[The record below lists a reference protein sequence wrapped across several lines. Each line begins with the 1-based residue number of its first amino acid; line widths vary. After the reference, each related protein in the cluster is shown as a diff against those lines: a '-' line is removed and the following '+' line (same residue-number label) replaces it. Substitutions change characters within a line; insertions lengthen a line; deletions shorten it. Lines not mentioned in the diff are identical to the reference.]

1 MEKNIYNSSVEID
14 NVPSENLTLALNQ
27 ESLHDQAFETKPV
40 SYIHDC
46 FNRFCKNKSSIVA
59 SVIILLIV
67 IYAIIVPFASSKG
80 IRAQSYAEFKD
91 GFKDSRFQY
100 VTPYCGLFKGTG
112 FWDGTKT
119 EEVSSDVYF
128 SYVNDDSN
136 HKRVELLSTNE
147 NRVGSSVTISYNVR
161 RDTYAVGNKIIY
173 LNQADFDKLIK
184 DQVDKGLVTT
194 STYTD
199 SDGNI
204 ATTYKVDSKAIIKPI
219 VNYEK
224 YINEYIEQLT
234 ADGESSSI
242 ISEIKDKLTTYY
254 QNNSNVYY
262 KLQAYKR
269 SNGQLNSNRFI
280 AVKDSDGKPI
290 DIYQKD
296 ENGNLVYDVLNS
308 GLQHEVRVD
317 YFDYF
322 SYKYNM
328 SPYMVFGSNGQ
339 GQDIFSRLAIGTL
352 FSLGL
357 GIGISLINFIIGLI
371 WGAVSGYYGGTTD
384 LIMERI
390 TDIISNV
397 PSLIILTICSIQFTN
412 NASLKGSIGAAGIT
426 ILAILVAFVYNG
438 WVGVASTTRMQ
449 FYRFKGQEYV
459 LASRTLGAKDSRLI
473 FKHILPNAVGTLVTS
488 SILMIPSV
496 IFSESTL
503 SYLGIIDLSSSGIS
517 SIGTLLSEGQAASL
531 EINPHVLLFP
541 AIIISLLMICFN
553 LFGNGLRD
561 AFNTSLKGSEE

>member
-1 MEKNIYNSSVEID
+1 MEKNVYSTNEVNDI
-14 NVPSENLTLALNQ
+14 PSENLTLALNQ

-40 SYIHDC
+40 SYIRDC

-59 SVIILLIV
+59 SVIILLII

-80 IRAQSYAEFKD
+80 FRAQSYSDFQN

-112 FWDGTKT
+112 FWDGTKD
-119 EEVSSDVYF
+119 EEISSDVYF

-136 HKRVELLSTNE
+136 HEVIKLLSTKE
-147 NRVGSSVTISYNVR
+147 NRIGSSVTVSYNVR
-161 RDTYAVGNKIIY
+161 RDTYAIGNKIIY
-173 LNQADFDKLIK
+173 LNQADFDNLINNQK
-184 DQVDKGLVTT
+184 EKGLVTT
-194 STYTD
+194 STYTN
-199 SDGNI
+199 SDGTTS
-204 ATTYKVDSKAIIKPI
+204 TTYKVDSKSILKPI
-219 VNYEK
+219 VNYE
-224 YINEYIEQLT
+224 EYIASYVEQLK
-234 ADGESSSI
+234 DEGESDSI
-242 ISEIKDKLTTYY
+242 INEIKDKLTTYY
-254 QNNSNVYY
+254 QNNSNVWY
-262 KLQAYKR
+262 KMQAYKR
-269 SNGQLNSNRFI
+269 TNGQYNSNRFV
-280 AVKDSDGKPI
+280 AVKDSSGNPI

-296 ENGNLVYDVLNS
+296 DNGNLVYSVLNS
-308 GLQHEVRVD
+308 GLQHELRVD

-328 SPYMVFGSNGQ
+328 SPYMVFGANGQ
-339 GQDIFSRLAIGTL
+339 GQDIFSRLAIGSL

-371 WGAVSGYYGGTTD
+371 WGAISGYYGGTTD

-541 AIIISLLMICFN
+541 ALIISLLMICFN